1 MFRVFDAFFFV
12 SLSLSCVSLFF
23 RVVRFCVTK
32 HTPHHHYFFFASG
45 ARVHYSF
52 WTTT

>member
-1 MFRVFDAFFFV
+1 MFRVFDAFCLVV
-12 SLSLSCVSLFF
+12 SLVCISF

-32 HTPHHHYFFFASG
+32 HTPHHHYFFFASFG
-45 ARVHYSF
+45 ARVQYSF

>member
-1 MFRVFDAFFFV
+1 MFRVLTLFV
-12 SLSLSCVSLFF
+12 SLSLSCISLFF

-32 HTPHHHYFFFASG
+32 HTPHHHYFFFASFG
-45 ARVHYSF
+45 ARVQYSF